1 MGSDKLV
8 GTFSGLGLLHIT
20 IADTSETALNL
31 TSNSGATGK
40 ATVTGGSADDVITG
54 GKANDSID
62 GNAGADTL
70 DGGTGDDTLNGG
82 AGDDV
87 ILGGASTGV
96 DSITG
101 GTGNDTITGG
111 AGVDT
116 INVDFGTDTIT
127 DFGNG
132 VDILVASGTAVAQ
145 ATMFGPAV
153 SWTATSGT
161 TIATGATDTDY
172 TDVITNFV
180 SGTDK
185 LVLGAAGTVTTA
197 QVDKIALAGTYHAGD
212 VITISGV
219 ATGSVSV
226 TSSTDLD
233 TTGAALAAAINIAS
247 GKTVTAAYVSASDW
261 LTLTADLAGTSFTV
275 TAAVANTATTTVAV
289 TETVHESA
297 ESSSG
302 AADGTAAT
310 DTITLGGT
318 FHAGDVITLTGY
330 GSTVA
335 VTAVTDAATTLAALV
350 TAINGASATGT
361 ATLNSSTIT
370 WVQTGNAGGAH
381 TGAGTVANA
390 ATITATD
397 STTTANA
404 SGNYVENLTAVTS
417 LGNLLTAADAVLN
430 GTVDFYFGVYAGNGY
445 LVQHDNGTGHTN
457 LIKLSGVTDM
467 AFGDIIAT
475 A

>member
-1 MGSDKLV
+1 L
-8 GTFSGLGLLHIT
+8 TFT
-20 IADTSETALNL
+20 DA
-31 TSNSGATGK
+31 
-40 ATVTGGSADDVITG
+40 
-54 GKANDSID
+54 
-62 GNAGADTL
+62 
-70 DGGTGDDTLNGG
+70 GGTTDLDNVTNIEIITLGAAATSVTTVNNLVTADATLKVNGALATAGITWNG
-82 AGDDV
+82 AAETNGFF
-87 ILGGASTGV
+87 
-96 DSITG
+96 SITG
-101 GTGNDTITGG
+101 GTGADVLTGGAMADTIIGGDGADTITGGLGVDSMTGG
-111 AGVDT
+111 AGVDKY
-116 INVDFGTDTIT
+116 VFVATDES
-127 DFGNG
+127 
-132 VDILVASGTAVAQ
+132 L
-145 ATMFGPAV
+145 
-153 SWTATSGT
+153 
-161 TIATGATDTDY
+161 TDTDY
-172 TDVITNFV
+172 TDVITNFI
-180 SGTDK
+180 SGSDK
-185 LVLGAAGTVTTA
+185 LVLGAVGTVTTA

-226 TSSTDLD
+226 TASTDLD
-233 TTGAALAAAINIAS
+233 TTGAALAAAINAAS

-261 LTLTADLAGTSFTV
+261 LTLTADAAGTAFTA

-302 AADGTAAT
+302 AADGTQAT

-370 WVQTGNAGGAH
+370 WVQTGSAGGAH

-417 LGNLLTAADAVLN
+417 LDNLLTAADAALN

-445 LVQHDNGTGHTN
+445 LVQDGDGTNHTN
-457 LIKLSGVTDM
+457 LIKLSGVTDIDYT
-467 AFGDIIAT
+467 DIIAS